1 MVKHKNMIMKKIVLF
16 IILIMSAASGIQLKA
31 DDVTFKAS
39 APPAVVIGSQFQ
51 LTFVVN
57 VLNGTD
63 FRLPSGLTDN
73 FDMLM
78 GPSSSTSRSYSFVN
92 GKSTSSVST
101 TYTCI
106 MMPKKEGSFDL
117 EPATIKIGNS
127 EYKSNPFTIKVLP
140 QDQAASQAQGG
151 GAQQQPQGNDGGGN
165 NQAAA
170 SSVSAENVFM
180 RMIVSNRSV
189 YEQEGFL
196 VTFKLYSLVDVSG
209 IDNAKFP
216 EFEGFLAQDIELNDN
231 QLALENYNG
240 RNYQTLVLKQTVLY
254 PQRSGK
260 IEIGKGMIR
269 AIIRVRSQS
278 RSRGFF
284 DSFIDYQNVPK
295 ELISQPATIDV
306 KPLPSGKPASFSGAT
321 GNYTM
326 SSDINRTELKTNE
339 AVTIKLTI
347 KGNGNIKLLKNPE
360 VKFPNDFEI
369 YDPKV
374 DNNIRVSAAGANGT
388 KTIEYMAI
396 PRYAGDFEIP
406 AVNFSYFDTKAG
418 VYKTLSTDPFKL
430 HVEKG
435 EESPDAPVISNF
447 TNRENVKFLGKDI
460 RYIKVNSVHFISNK
474 EIFFGSFLYIMA
486 YLMITVLFIVF
497 FVIYRKQV
505 KENSNIAL
513 VRTRKANKTAVKRLK
528 QAEKLLKDNKEEA
541 FYEEVLRALWGY
553 LSDKLNM
560 TQSELTKEN
569 VAAELACYGVDE
581 ALTNEFLEIINTCE
595 FARYAPSQ
603 TSGAMDKLFTE
614 TIDAIGKME
623 YTIKK

>member
-1 MVKHKNMIMKKIVLF
+1 MKKFVLF
-16 IILIMSAASGIQLKA
+16 IILIMSAVSGMRLKA
-31 DDVTFKAS
+31 DDVTFKAT
-39 APPAVVIGSQFQ
+39 APPAVVTGSQFR
-51 LTFVVN
+51 LVYEVN
-57 VLNGTD
+57 VSNSTD
-63 FRLPSGLTDN
+63 FRLPPGLEDN
-73 FDMLM
+73 FDLLM
-78 GPSSSTSRSYSFVN
+78 GPSPSTNRSFIYEN

-106 MMPKKEGSFDL
+106 MMPKKEGAFEL
-117 EPATIKIGNS
+117 EPATVKIGNA
-127 EYKSNPFTIKVLP
+127 EYKSNKLTIKVLP
-140 QDQAASQAQGG
+140 PDQASQQGGGVQQQSGGGGGNQAASPG
-151 GAQQQPQGNDGGGN
+151 
-165 NQAAA
+165 
-170 SSVSAENVFM
+170 VSAENIFM

-196 VTFKLYSLVDVSG
+196 VTFKLYSLVDVTS

-216 EFEGFLAQDIELNDN
+216 EFEGFLAQDIELNNN
-231 QLALENYNG
+231 QLVLENYNG

-260 IEIGKGMIR
+260 IEIGKGTIR
-269 AIIRVRSQS
+269 AIIRVRNQT

-284 DSFIDYQNVPK
+284 DSFFDYQDVAK
-295 ELISQPATIDV
+295 ELVSPPAAIDV
-306 KPLPSGKPASFSGAT
+306 KPLPPGKPASFSGAV
-321 GNYTM
+321 GNFTM
-326 SSDINRTELKTNE
+326 SSDISRTELKANE
-339 AVTIKLTI
+339 AVTLKLTV

-360 VKFPNDFEI
+360 VRFPNDFEI

-374 DNNIRVSAAGANGT
+374 DNNIRVSAAGASGT

-418 VYKTLSTDPFKL
+418 AYKTLSSEPFRL
-430 HVEKG
+430 QVEKG
-435 EESPDAPVISNF
+435 EEGSEAPVVSNF

-460 RYIKVNSVHFISNK
+460 RYIKINNVHFVSAR
-474 EIFFGSFLYIMA
+474 EIFFGSFLYVVA

-497 FVIYRKQV
+497 FIIYRKQV

-513 VRTRKANKTAVKRLK
+513 VRTKKANKMAVKRLK
-528 QAEKLLKDNKEEA
+528 QAEKLLKDNREEA

-560 TQSELTKEN
+560 PQSELTKEN
-569 VAAELACYGVDE
+569 VAAELAGSGVDG

-595 FARYAPSQ
+595 FARYAPNR
-603 TSGAMDKLFTE
+603 TSGAMDKLFAE
-614 TIDAIGKME
+614 TVDAIGKME
-623 YTIKK
+623 NTIKK